1 METHRETAPALYYT
15 ICIITIP
22 EVSRVVL
29 QFQKHMSFP
38 KFVDIA
44 CHVVTL
50 NFAELP
56 GHLVGGD
63 NFINKIKK
71 YYMRSQQ
78 GL

>member
-1 METHRETAPALYYT
+1 METAPALYYT
-15 ICIITIP
+15 ICMITIT

-50 NFAELP
+50 NFADVMLR
-56 GHLVGGD
+56 
-63 NFINKIKK
+63 NFQATWFVAIT
-71 YYMRSQQ
+71 S
-78 GL
+78 